1 MAQWKKVIV
10 SGSSAELS
18 QLTLDTQLAVT
29 SGGTG
34 VTALSDI
41 TAGSGL
47 TVTNGTDTVIGGD
60 VTITLDGNVSDI
72 SGITPTDGTFIV
84 GDGAN
89 FVGETGDTARTS
101 LGLGTG
107 DNVTFTQIT
116 GSAIQLT
123 SLPTGTDNTVLVIDG
138 SGNVV
143 TDEIDSRVWGSTLV
157 DGSGTTNQVAYWSD
171 SDTLTGNAG
180 FTFDSTAVG
189 GVGLLTAP
197 NVTIT
202 GDLTILGDTVTANVS
217 TITVEDKF
225 ILLNS
230 GSVSGLN
237 DGGIIIETGTGGQGV
252 AFGWDNSAGRFG
264 FQQSGSLA
272 ANATQI
278 STEAFVASVIDI
290 SVMSDIPEFQKNG
303 NIKIDSGE
311 IYIYA

>member
-18 QLTLDTQLAVT
+18 QLTLDTALAVT

-60 VTITLDGNVSDI
+60 VTISLDGNVSDI

-89 FVGETGDTARTS
+89 FVGETGNTARTS

-157 DGSGTTNQVAYWSD
+157 DGSGTANQVAYWSD

-180 FTFDSTAVG
+180 FTFDGST
-189 GVGLLTAP
+189 LTAP
-197 NVTIT
+197 DVTIT

-252 AFGWDNSAGRFG
+252 AFGWDNSELRFG
-264 FQQSGSLA
+264 FQQASELSA
-272 ANATQI
+272 AATTI
-278 STEAFVASVIDI
+278 ATEAFVASVLDIDAGL
-290 SVMSDIPEFQKNG
+290 SDIAAFQKNG
-303 NIKIDSGE
+303 NIKVDSGE

>member
-60 VTITLDGNVSDI
+60 VTISLDGNVSDI

-180 FTFDSTAVG
+180 FTFDGST
-189 GVGLLTAP
+189 LTAP
-197 NVTIT
+197 DVTVT

-252 AFGWDNSAGRFG
+252 AFGWDNSATRFG
-264 FQQSGSLA
+264 FQQVTELSA
-272 ANATQI
+272 AGTEIA
-278 STEAFVASVIDI
+278 TEAFVASVLDIDAGL
-290 SVMSDIPEFQKNG
+290 SDIAAFQKNG
-303 NIKIDSGE
+303 NIKVDSGE